1 MEVLNLVMITLQ
13 TTKGGDQLATP
24 FDGFVP
30 HPPNHFGRG
39 RLA

>member
-1 MEVLNLVMITLQ
+1 MEVLNLVMITVQ
-13 TTKGGDQLATP
+13 TTKGGDQLAAP

-30 HPPNHFGRG
+30 RPPKRFDRV